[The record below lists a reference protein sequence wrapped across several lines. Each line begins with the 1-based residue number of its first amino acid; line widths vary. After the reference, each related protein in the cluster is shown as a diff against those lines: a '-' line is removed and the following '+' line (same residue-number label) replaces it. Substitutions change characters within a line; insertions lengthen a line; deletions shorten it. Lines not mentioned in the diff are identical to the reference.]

1 MSDDNQKNPFSSG
14 HKGLSEQEK
23 REFAGLVKQ
32 NEKKRSEQEKN
43 ENMAKALAETDFSSG
58 PSHLRLIENRK
69 KILESYNF
77 GGTDQEIIEIMES
90 SNFKNRKYLSMFYA
104 ITSFDHKA
112 FVEKLIAPE
121 IALQGKFIYVLGNSI
136 IQEVMEESKKSVFY
150 NLSRKLFDFMQQ
162 SYSSPEYRKTEIL
175 NHYLAIIGSLAVA
188 VPFQRKLLENN
199 FTLAFKPDK
208 IGQQFCMV
216 IPPEEMEKELFKEL
230 YDFYYK
236 NVTKVLM
243 HDLSHSNKFSSY
255 KSAFADKET
264 DGRGFS
270 RLSKNLGDYDNVL
283 SSKLSNLKMKGGGY
297 Y

>member
-1 MSDDNQKNPFSSG
+1 
-14 HKGLSEQEK
+14 
-23 REFAGLVKQ
+23 
-32 NEKKRSEQEKN
+32 
-43 ENMAKALAETDFSSG
+43 
-58 PSHLRLIENRK
+58 
-69 KILESYNF
+69 
-77 GGTDQEIIEIMES
+77 
-90 SNFKNRKYLSMFYA
+90 
-104 ITSFDHKA
+104 
-112 FVEKLIAPE
+112 
-121 IALQGKFIYVLGNSI
+121 
-136 IQEVMEESKKSVFY
+136 KSVFY